1 MKTAVGSKFS
11 VLTMAQIAVCTAL
24 LCVSAWVSIP
34 LPIGVPFTLQ
44 LLMVILVALLL
55 KPVYALV
62 AQVLYTLLG
71 IVGLP
76 VFSGFKGGIGAIF
89 SSPTGGYIIGFIIAA
104 FLISLLKGKN
114 GNIIR
119 YLVVAVFVGI
129 PAIYIPG
136 LIGYMLFTGA
146 DLFSAFIALVPA
158 FIVFDVVKCVLAA
171 FASLLVKKALL
182 KANIGFEN

>member
-62 AQVLYTLLG
+62 AQVLY
-71 IVGLP
+71 
-76 VFSGFKGGIGAIF
+76 SQE
-89 SSPTGGYIIGFIIAA
+89 
-104 FLISLLKGKN
+104 
-114 GNIIR
+114 R
-119 YLVVAVFVGI
+119 
-129 PAIYIPG
+129 
-136 LIGYMLFTGA
+136 
-146 DLFSAFIALVPA
+146 
-158 FIVFDVVKCVLAA
+158 
-171 FASLLVKKALL
+171 
-182 KANIGFEN
+182 